1 MYVLEL
7 FSGFECM
14 SNAFREK
21 GHYCFTVDWD
31 KRFNSNLHKD
41 ISTLTLDDLPKEFR
55 TPDVVFCGTDCTTY
69 SVAAISHHRRKNP
82 ITGNLD
88 PISEKAKKA
97 DMMNRHVKELL
108 KTMNPKIVIWENPV
122 GGAPEDGLYARL
134 YKKYNHILSI
144 WILVSKTYRFFLKH
158 RLKIETSLQKWKFMS
173 RKSSQRIKKWDSK
186 NQRPGIKKC
195 LSP

>member
-21 GHYCFTVDWD
+21 GHHCFTVDWD
-31 KRFNSNLHKD
+31 LRFDSNLHKD
-41 ISTLTLDDLPKEFR
+41 ISKLTLEDLPNEFR

-108 KTMNPKIVIWENPV
+108 KIMNPKIVIWENPV
-122 GGAPEDGLYARL
+122 GGSGRWTLC
-134 YKKYNHILSI
+134 K
-144 WILVSKTYRFFLKH
+144 
-158 RLKIETSLQKWKFMS
+158 
-173 RKSSQRIKKWDSK
+173 
-186 NQRPGIKKC
+186 GI
-195 LSP
+195 